1 MSPKRSID
9 VEGMAHGAPIPMGAR
24 VGNIVYSSGIMGTD
38 RSTGEIPD
46 DGVTQVRNAFAN
58 LLAFLE
64 AAGATTDDLVRVTV
78 LLADNSLRSA
88 INEEWL
94 KLFPDPEDR
103 PARHATNHELQR
115 NMLIQLEAVAVLGG

>member
-38 RSTGEIPD
+38 RSTGKTPD
-46 DGVTQVRNAFAN
+46 DGVAQVRNAFAN
-58 LLAFLE
+58 LLAFLD

-103 PARHATNHELQR
+103 PARHATNLQLQS
-115 NMLIQLEAVAVLGG
+115 NMLIQLEAVAVLRN

>member
-9 VEGMAHGAPIPMGAR
+9 VEGMAHNAPIPMGAR
-24 VGNIVYSSGIMGTD
+24 VGNVIYSSGIMGTD
-38 RSTGEIPD
+38 RSTGKVPD
-46 DGVTQVRNAFAN
+46 DGVAQVRNAFSN

-64 AAGATTDDLVRVTV
+64 AAGAKTDDLVRVTV
-78 LLADNSLRSA
+78 LLADDSLRST

-103 PARHATNHELQR
+103 PARHASNLQLR
-115 NMLIQLEAVAVLGG
+115 SNMLIQLEAVAVLSG